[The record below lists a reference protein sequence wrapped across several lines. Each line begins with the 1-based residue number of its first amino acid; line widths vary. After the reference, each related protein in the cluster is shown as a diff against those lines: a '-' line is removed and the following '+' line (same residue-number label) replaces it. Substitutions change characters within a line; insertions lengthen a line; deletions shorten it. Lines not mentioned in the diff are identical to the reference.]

1 MKNRIMTW
9 KEKHELVLNNKDNII
24 KAYQNGMSVNE
35 IAAIYKISGGCVYYN
50 IRNWNKL
57 NKKHGI
63 KYLLKNLMI
72 KEWLK

>member
-35 IAAIYKISGGCVYYN
+35 IAAIYKISGYCIYYN

-63 KYLLKNLMI
+63 KYLLKNLII
-72 KEWLK
+72 KEG